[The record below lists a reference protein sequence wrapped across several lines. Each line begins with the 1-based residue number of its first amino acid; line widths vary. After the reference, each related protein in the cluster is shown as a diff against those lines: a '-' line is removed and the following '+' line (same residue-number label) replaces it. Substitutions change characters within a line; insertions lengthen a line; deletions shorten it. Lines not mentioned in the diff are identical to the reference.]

1 MDKQGHMDAD
11 IVAALFEQGLM
22 GIEAPE
28 EFGGLGLGFTAAC
41 LAVEEVAKVDP
52 AVAVLMDIQNTLL
65 ITSFNRYGTSAQRK
79 EYLTRLATDT
89 VCSFALSEPD
99 SGSDAFALKT
109 RAVRDG
115 DAWVLNGSKSW
126 ISNSVEAGFFVVFA
140 NAATEK
146 KHRGITAFI
155 VEKSNPGLSL

>member
-1 MDKQGHMDAD
+1 MIRDSAAQFAKVVLAPRVQAMDRQGFMDPE
-11 IVAALFEQGLM
+11 IVSALFEQGLM

-99 SGSDAFALKT
+99 SGSDAF
-109 RAVRDG
+109 
-115 DAWVLNGSKSW
+115 
-126 ISNSVEAGFFVVFA
+126 
-140 NAATEK
+140 
-146 KHRGITAFI
+146 
-155 VEKSNPGLSL
+155 